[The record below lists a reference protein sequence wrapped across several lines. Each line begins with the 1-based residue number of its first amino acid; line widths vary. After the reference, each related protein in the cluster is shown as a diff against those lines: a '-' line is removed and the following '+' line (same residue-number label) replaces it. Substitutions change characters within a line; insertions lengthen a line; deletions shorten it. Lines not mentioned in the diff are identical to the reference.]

1 MARGKQNYHI
11 IVHGDTNQAIS
22 DFYAGIIKQ
31 VIVSNNLNSQDINTY
46 INKYKKVFNS

>member
-1 MARGKQNYHI
+1 MGRGKQNYHI
-11 IVHGDTNQAIS
+11 IVHGNTNQALS

-31 VIVSNNLNSQDINTY
+31 VIVSNNLNSQDTNTY

>member
-22 DFYAGIIKQ
+22 AFYAGIINQ
-31 VIVSNNLNSQDINTY
+31 VVLSNNLNSQDTDKY
-46 INKYKKVFNS
+46 INKYKKIFNS